1 MDLQLTGK
9 RAVVSGGSRG
19 IGKAIALQL
28 AREGCDVALGARTQ
42 ATLDEAANEIA
53 KETGRKVVGISVDT
67 TDAAS
72 IKSFMKQAAD
82 ALGGIDILINSAA
95 RVGGAAGG
103 IEVIDEQEIIKDFE
117 EKVIGYLRTAREAV
131 PYMKQNN
138 WGRIVNISGLAGR
151 NPGTNLSGGAR
162 NAATVNVTKALSN
175 DLGKYGINV
184 TAIYPGQTVTERTYE
199 TLGAQAS
206 QQGTSVEDLLAKQ
219 AERSVIRHN
228 VTAED
233 IAYVVTF
240 ICSPL
245 AISLTGEAIA
255 VAGGQSPDV
264 HF

>member
-1 MDLQLTGK
+1 LDLQLKGK

-19 IGKAIALQL
+19 IGKAIARQL
-28 AREGCDVALGARTQ
+28 AREGCSVVLGARTQ
-42 ATLDEAANEIA
+42 STLDGAAAELS
-53 KETGRKVVGISVDT
+53 KETGSRVAGITVDT
-67 TDAAS
+67 TNPDS
-72 IKSFMKQAAD
+72 IRAFMKQAGD
-82 ALGGIDILINSAA
+82 AMGGVDILVNSAA

-103 IEVIDEQEIIKDFE
+103 IEVIDEAEIIADFN
-117 EKVIGYLRTAREAV
+117 EKVIGYLRMAREAV
-131 PYMKQNN
+131 PYMKQNG
-138 WGRIVNISGLAGR
+138 WGRIINISGLAGR

-184 TAIYPGQTVTERTYE
+184 TAIYPGQTVTERTYDM
-199 TLGAQAS
+199 LGSQAS
-206 QQGTSVEDLLAKQ
+206 QQGTTVDDLLAKQ

-255 VAGGQSPDV
+255 VSGGQSTDV

>member
-1 MDLQLTGK
+1 LDLELKGK

-19 IGKAIALQL
+19 IGKAIAREL
-28 AREGCDVALGARTQ
+28 AREGCSVVLGARTKQ
-42 ATLDEAANEIA
+42 TLDDAAAEISRD
-53 KETGRKVVGISVDT
+53 TGAKVVGISVDT
-67 TDAAS
+67 TDVDS
-72 IKSFMKQAAD
+72 IKSFMKLAGD
-82 ALGGIDILINSAA
+82 TLGGVDILVNSAA

-103 IEVIDEQEIIKDFE
+103 IEVIDENEIIADFT
-117 EKVIGYLRTAREAV
+117 EKVIGYMRMAREAV

-138 WGRIVNISGLAGR
+138 WGRIINISGLAGR
-151 NPGTNLSGGAR
+151 NPGTSLSGGAR
-162 NAATVNVTKALSN
+162 NAATVNMTKALSN

-184 TAIYPGQTVTERTYE
+184 TAIYPGQTVTERTYD
-199 TLGAQAS
+199 TLESQAS
-206 QQGTSVEDLLAKQ
+206 QQNTTVEALLEKQ

-233 IAYVVTF
+233 IAHVVTF

-245 AISLTGEAIA
+245 AVSITGEAIA

>member
-1 MDLQLTGK
+1 LDLQLKGK

-19 IGKAIALQL
+19 IGKAIAREL
-28 AREGCDVALGARTQ
+28 AREGCSVVLGARTKQ
-42 ATLDEAANEIA
+42 TLDDAAAEISS
-53 KETGRKVVGISVDT
+53 ETGAKVIGISVDT
-67 TDAAS
+67 TDAES
-72 IKSFMKQAAD
+72 IKSFMKLAAD
-82 ALGGIDILINSAA
+82 SLGGVDILINSAA

-103 IEVIDEQEIIKDFE
+103 IEVIDENEIIADFT
-117 EKVIGYLRTAREAV
+117 EKVIGYMRMAREAV

-138 WGRIVNISGLAGR
+138 WGRIINISGLAGR
-151 NPGTNLSGGAR
+151 NPGTSLSGGAR
-162 NAATVNVTKALSN
+162 NAATVNMTKALSN

-184 TAIYPGQTVTERTYE
+184 TAIYPGQTVTERTYD

-206 QQGTSVEDLLAKQ
+206 QNNTTVEDLLAKQ

-240 ICSPL
+240 VCSPL

>member
-1 MDLQLTGK
+1 LDLQLKGK
-9 RAVVSGGSRG
+9 RAVISGGSRG
-19 IGKAIALQL
+19 IGKAIAREL
-28 AREGCDVALGARTQ
+28 AREGCSVVLGARTKQ
-42 ATLDEAANEIA
+42 TLDEAADEISR
-53 KETGRKVVGISVDT
+53 ETGAKVVGISVDT
-67 TDAAS
+67 TDVES
-72 IKSFMKQAAD
+72 IKSFMKLAAD
-82 ALGGIDILINSAA
+82 SLGGVDILINSAA

-103 IEVIDEQEIIKDFE
+103 IDVIDENEIIADFT
-117 EKVIGYLRTAREAV
+117 EKVIGYLRMSREAV
-131 PYMKQNN
+131 PYMKDGN

-162 NAATVNVTKALSN
+162 NAATVNMTKALSN

-184 TAIYPGQTVTERTYE
+184 MAIYPGQTVTERTYD
-199 TLGAQAS
+199 TLESQAS
-206 QQGTSVEDLLAKQ
+206 QQNTTVEALLEKQ

-233 IAYVVTF
+233 IAHVVTF

-255 VAGGQSPDV
+255 VSGGQSPDV